1 MGYRSD
7 VGLVIHFSSEDKP
20 ETAHLEYL
28 QFQHWV
34 KHDLAIETEDAST
47 PETGV
52 LRKYT
57 YDDCM
62 RQFEGYEQPNTMGWV
77 PNEHLFMFHMYDVK
91 WYPSFP
97 EVRLIEALFHE
108 ARDVYATASYRF
120 VGIGENYDDVAV
132 DDHRGEEYSTDGCPE
147 PWDLIEV
154 HRSFSFPSI
163 PESLTKEINV

>member
-7 VGLVIHFSSEDKP
+7 VALIIHFSSKDEP

-47 PETGV
+47 PQTGV
-52 LRKYT
+52 LKKYT
-57 YDDCM
+57 YEDYVRRAGLD
-62 RQFEGYEQPNTMGWV
+62 EDTMGWV
-77 PNEHLFMFHMYDVK
+77 PNEHMFMFHMCDVK

-97 EVRLIEALFHE
+97 EVRIIEALFHE
-108 ARDVYATASYRF
+108 ARDVYETASYRF
-120 VGIGENYDDVAV
+120 VCIGENFDDVTV
-132 DDHRGEEYSTDGCPE
+132 DDHHGEEYSTDGCPE
-147 PWDLIEV
+147 PWELIEV
-154 HRSFSFPSI
+154 QRSFSFPSL

>member
-57 YDDCM
+57 YDDCI
-62 RQFEGYEQPNTMGWV
+62 RQFEGYEQHERVGWV

-97 EVRLIEALFHE
+97 EVRLIGALFNE

-120 VGIGENYDDVAV
+120 VCIGENYDDVTV
-132 DDHRGEEYSTDGCPE
+132 DDHRGEEYCTDGCPE
-147 PWDLIEV
+147 PCDLIEV
-154 HRSFSFPSI
+154 HRSFSFPSL
-163 PESLTKEINV
+163 PVTLTKEINV